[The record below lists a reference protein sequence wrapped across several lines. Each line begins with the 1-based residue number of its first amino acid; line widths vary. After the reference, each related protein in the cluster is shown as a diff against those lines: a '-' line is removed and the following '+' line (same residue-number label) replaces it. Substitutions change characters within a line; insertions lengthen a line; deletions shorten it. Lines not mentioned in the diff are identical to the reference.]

1 MEEHYIENYVEI
13 NRVLANKL
21 ISEVQKRVSVT
32 KEEYD
37 MVKKNYD
44 LISPNS
50 IVAVNYEKLLLNC
63 TVPYFGETIDWQGI
77 NADVNYQIS
86 EMRKCI
92 MNNKKDKSQ

>member
-37 MVKKNYD
+37 MVKK
-44 LISPNS
+44 NS